1 MLAPT
6 GTIGLLM
13 DCDTT
18 GVEPDFA
25 LVKFKK
31 LAGGGYFKLV
41 NSAIPE
47 ALMRQ
52 GYAPQQIKDIERYVV
67 GWLEITDE
75 TPGISRQDLLA
86 KGWTPEEINAIEE
99 KLPTA
104 FDPSFVLPLDRLTR
118 EFGEGATNV
127 FLQALTGTMTVEGA
141 PHLKDEQLPIFDCA
155 NRCGRLGSAT
165 TAHGPS
171 AHDGASQP
179 S

>member
-41 NSAIPE
+41 NRAIPE
-47 ALMRQ
+47 ALMRL
-52 GYAPQQIKDIERYVV
+52 GYDPGQIRDIERHVV
-67 GWLEITDE
+67 GWLEITDQ
-75 TPGISRQDLLA
+75 TPGIPRSRFLA
-86 KGWTPEEINAIEE
+86 KGWTAQEPLELEQ

-104 FDPSFVLPLDRLTR
+104 FDPAYVVPWSGSGR
-118 EFGEGATNV
+118 NS
-127 FLQALTGTMTVEGA
+127 A
-141 PHLKDEQLPIFDCA
+141 PRPPA
-155 NRCGRLGSAT
+155 RSWTPWPA
-165 TAHGPS
+165 P
-171 AHDGASQP
+171 
-179 S
+179 